1 MGGRWRLA
9 CLGLVAALAIAACG
23 GSGSGNSIQGP
34 NPKGS
39 SLIASAPGE
48 PDSLDPMG
56 GISGF
61 AVTYLY
67 QIYDTL
73 IHLDPQSNQL
83 KPELAT
89 SWEWTTPDKLT
100 LRLHLR
106 QNVKFQD
113 GTPVNADAVKVSIE
127 HAKTF
132 TRWPDLIPVKGVTV
146 VDQNTADVNLS
157 QPYAQLPAIL
167 SWRGGM
173 LVSPTALQK
182 YGADFGR
189 HPVGAGA
196 FAFESWQPGAE
207 IKLSKFKDYWDAS
220 QVKLAGVDFKI
231 IANPTAQITALRAG
245 QLDVGGLANLENLPS
260 VQGASNLDV
269 RTMNETALALI
280 TTANKS
286 APFNNPLVRRAAN
299 MSLDRHAIAV
309 TANTKNLVD
318 KGIGAP
324 AWQYVLPS
332 EWPYSKDLKNYPY
345 DPAQAKKL
353 LAQAGYPNGVTVQL
367 CNIQGNPDTIPQ
379 IEKQQMA
386 KAGFTVVIQ
395 DEPVNS
401 CLAKM
406 QNGGVPMVQI
416 GWAGLA
422 DPYQTYA
429 TMFGPFSSFGPYP
442 GVNEMLAKAASSY
455 TQGEQ
460 QQIYRQLNKMLFDLA
475 PSIPLYYNVNVG
487 ITNKRVQGVEFTK
500 IEFVT
505 FFKHA
510 SLRSGT
516 SGT

>member
-1 MGGRWRLA
+1 MRRWWRTA
-9 CLGLVAALAIAACG
+9 CLGIVAALAIAACG
-23 GSGSGNSIQGP
+23 GSGSGSTPGP
-34 NPKGS
+34 APHGNV
-39 SLIASAPGE
+39 LQVSAPGE

-61 AVTYLY
+61 GVTFLY

-73 IHLDPQSNQL
+73 IHLDPESNKLQ
-83 KPELAT
+83 PELAT
-89 SWEWTTPDKLT
+89 SWEWTSADKLT
-100 LRLHLR
+100 LRVHLR
-106 QNVKFQD
+106 HDVKFQD
-113 GTPVNADAVKVSIE
+113 GTPLNAEAVKVSIE

-132 TRWPDLIPVKGVTV
+132 TRWPDLAPVKSVTA
-146 VDQNTADVNLS
+146 VDPYTADINLS

-173 LVSPTALQK
+173 IISPTALQK
-182 YGADFGR
+182 YGANFGR
-189 HPVGAGA
+189 NPVGAGA
-196 FAFESWQPGAE
+196 FAFNSWQPGAV
-207 IKLSKFKDYWDAS
+207 IKLTRFKDYWNAS
-220 QVKLAGVDFKI
+220 QTKLAGVDFKI
-231 IANPTAQITALRAG
+231 IANPTAQVTALRAG
-245 QLDVGGLANLENLPS
+245 QLDVGGLPNLENLPS

-269 RTMNETALALI
+269 ITRNMTALSLI

-286 APFNNPLVRRAAN
+286 PPFNNPLVRRAAN
-299 MSLDRHAIAV
+299 MSIDRHAIAV

-324 AWQYVLPS
+324 AWQYILPS
-332 EWPYSKDLKNYPY
+332 EWPYSKNLKSYPY
-345 DPAQAKKL
+345 DPDQAKQL

-455 TQGEQ
+455 TQQEQ
-460 QQIYRQLNKMLFDLA
+460 QQIYQQLNTMLFDLA

-500 IEFVT
+500 IQFVT
-505 FFKHA
+505 FFRHA
-510 SLRSGT
+510 SVRAGT
-516 SGT
+516 